1 MWQTQSQRS
10 KRSSM
15 KHFSGERLVHVLL
28 YTYKIKE
35 RSIIWTNQLTSEKP
49 RAPNVTAEEMGRA
62 LLQGHWSSAQPFFL
76 GKEIQLLLHKV
87 PIPALC
93 SSSNVPV
100 TGVTPL
106 LLEFEADFLHGTPP
120 AARTLLPARGLSV
133 VQSDVLQFCSKC
145 NQKRSP
151 QSLGFLTKI

>member
-10 KRSSM
+10 KRSSV

-76 GKEIQLLLHKV
+76 GKEIQLLLHEV
-87 PIPALC
+87 LIPALC

-100 TGVTPL
+100 TVE
-106 LLEFEADFLHGTPP
+106 LLESEADFLHGTPQ

-133 VQSDVLQFCSKC
+133 VQSDVLQFSSKL
-145 NQKRSP
+145 NQKCSP